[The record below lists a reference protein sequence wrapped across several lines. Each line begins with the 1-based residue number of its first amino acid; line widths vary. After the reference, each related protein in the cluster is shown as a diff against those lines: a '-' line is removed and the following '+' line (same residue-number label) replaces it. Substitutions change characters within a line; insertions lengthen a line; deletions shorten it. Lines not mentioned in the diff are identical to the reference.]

1 MMSHSWES
9 LCQSCAVASCT
20 LLILQGYKLN
30 DFFIRLA
37 WLRGTVYYSK
47 VHTIPTITT
56 ATSAPLTLLTV
67 TTITTTACYFLY
79 NIHTPFCSLV
89 PYLIPPGNC
98 RLVGPQWPAL
108 SISGEWG
115 LEARTG
121 RSSLKLQGGPWE
133 SRVKKKTPRNG
144 ENPHP
149 SVNSRWVSRVSCLC
163 HGRSR
168 GMGLCKQPCSPADP
182 PQHISLRAS
191 KKNCFSSSSQT
202 LPFPW
207 ALPSRLTWCENSI
220 FLVSAFVLTD
230 SDPSSPFQVSFC
242 FFPFD
247 PSSQMYPAVF
257 TATQLCLP
265 PLLPD
270 AQAPRVIGQLGINGK
285 E

>member
-9 LCQSCAVASCT
+9 LCQSCAVARCM

-47 VHTIPTITT
+47 AHTIPTITT

-79 NIHTPFCSLV
+79 NIHMPFCSLV

-133 SRVKKKTPRNG
+133 SRVKKKT
-144 ENPHP
+144 
-149 SVNSRWVSRVSCLC
+149 
-163 HGRSR
+163 R
-168 GMGLCKQPCSPADP
+168 GMEKTHIPLWTPAEWAE
-182 PQHISLRAS
+182 SLACAMGGAGGWGCA
-191 KKNCFSSSSQT
+191 NNHVVQQT
-202 LPFPW
+202 HR
-207 ALPSRLTWCENSI
+207 STS
-220 FLVSAFVLTD
+220 V
-230 SDPSSPFQVSFC
+230 
-242 FFPFD
+242 
-247 PSSQMYPAVF
+247 
-257 TATQLCLP
+257 
-265 PLLPD
+265 
-270 AQAPRVIGQLGINGK
+270 
-285 E
+285 